1 MYDYHDATFT
11 TLSIEWESG
20 TTVLSFKLSPE
31 TVEQMR
37 LVVSGTSLLEFK
49 REFPWGKSV
58 SVNHLK
64 VSTAGPGEQRVEVE
78 MQSGDQIIVVG
89 SEVLEKLAD

>member
-1 MYDYHDATFT
+1 MYDYHDSMFT

-20 TTVLSFKLSPE
+20 TTVLLFELSSEPQK
-31 TVEQMR
+31 QMR
-37 LVVSGTSLLEFK
+37 VVVSGTSLLEFK

-64 VSTAGPGEQRVEVE
+64 VSTSGPEGQRLEVE

-89 SEVLEKLAD
+89 REVLEKLAD